1 MNTNRIKLFSISFF
15 AIPLLALALF
25 NVSPVK
31 VKAVAADDPAA
42 EFKAKCMACHTATA
56 SKFFDPAKTDDQL
69 VESILKGKKGEKPPF
84 MPGYEAKGMT
94 AEGAKALAVYMRSLR
109 TPAN

>member
-1 MNTNRIKLFSISFF
+1 MKTNHIKLFSITFF
-15 AIPLLALALF
+15 AMPLLALALF

-31 VKAVAADDPAA
+31 VKAVATDDPAA
-42 EFKAKCMACHTATA
+42 QFKAQCMMCHTATA
-56 SKFFDPAKTDDQL
+56 SKFFDPAKSDDEHVQT
-69 VESILKGKKGEKPPF
+69 ILKGKKGEKPPF

-94 AEGAKALAVYMRSLR
+94 AEGAHALAVYMKSLR